1 MDLKATKKVVMAA
14 LLLPS
19 LVIGAEAVLLI
30 DRALDQLR
38 VLQADKNFAY
48 VTSDAGRLGSFTIP
62 TEARETGRYLSE
74 PNAFNRARL
83 HEAREDVD
91 RDLARLTRELT
102 NLGRG
107 PATLGGFDDRLR
119 DAIAGIRSYR
129 IRVDH
134 GNAVTEDIIGRYKPA
149 SDTHIDL
156 VDVLRFEIADPVLT
170 RKLHLFVNLLK
181 ANETGLVTSFY
192 GAQYLR
198 GRVLSAGDRG
208 TFIRAAAMKSE
219 SLHQLAVHLDSDRL
233 QGLLD
238 FEESA
243 SGRWLQETTRDILA
257 GKAQPTRALV
267 QRWSRENEA
276 RIALWQ
282 GAIAAVIE
290 EIRAAGDALAAAARH
305 QLLILLGAVGV
316 LSLLLGLVTVAAI
329 KGLGLASQLLRER
342 EILVEELR
350 NAAQTDHL
358 TGLYNRRG
366 FDGMLRFLLQ
376 GGEMRRVSVIIFDL
390 DRFKQVND
398 LHGHQAGDVVLQR
411 IGEIARA
418 MFRTGDLLARHGGEE
433 FLALL
438 PDCAL
443 DTAAEIAE
451 RMRRAIESTD
461 FVLENGV
468 VLRVTASFGCAGAEP
483 PLALE
488 TVSDLIRRADI
499 ALYTAKFA
507 GRNRISLDGDSDVLT
522 VERRAMRQA

>member
-19 LVIGAEAVLLI
+19 LVMGAEAVLLI
-30 DRALDQLR
+30 DQALDRLR

-48 VTSDAGRLGSFTIP
+48 VTSGAGRLGSSTIP

-83 HEAREDVD
+83 REAREDVD
-91 RDLARLTRELT
+91 RDLARLTNELAA
-102 NLGRG
+102 LGDE
-107 PATLGGFDDRLR
+107 PPTLGALVDRLR
-119 DAIAGIRSYR
+119 DGTAGIRNYR
-129 IRVDH
+129 IVVDH
-134 GNAVTEDIIGRYKPA
+134 GNAVTEEIIGRYKPV

-156 VDVLRFEIADPVLT
+156 VDLLRFEIDDPVLT

-181 ANETGLVTSFY
+181 VNETGLVTSFY

-198 GRVLSAGDRG
+198 GRVLSAGD
-208 TFIRAAAMKSE
+208 TDIFLRAAAMKVDA
-219 SLHQLAVHLDSDRL
+219 LYQLAMHIDSDRL
-233 QGLLD
+233 QALLD
-238 FEESA
+238 FEKSP
-243 SGRWLQETTRDILA
+243 SGLWLQETTRDILA
-257 GKAQPTRALV
+257 GKVQPTRALL

-276 RIALWQ
+276 RITLWQ
-282 GAIAAVIE
+282 GAIAAIIG
-290 EIRAAGDALAAAARH
+290 EIRAVGDGLAAAARH
-305 QLLILLGAVGV
+305 QLLVLLGAVGV
-316 LSLLLGLVTVAAI
+316 LSLLLGLVIVAAI

-376 GGEMRRVSVIIFDL
+376 GEEIRSASVVIFDL

-398 LHGHQAGDVVLQR
+398 VHGHQAGDVVLQR

-418 MFRTGDLLARHGGEE
+418 MFRSGDLLARHGGEE

-438 PDCAL
+438 PDCTPEA
-443 DTAAEIAE
+443 AAEIAE
-451 RMRRAIESTD
+451 RVRQAIEETE

-468 VLRVTASFGCAGAEP
+468 ALRVTASFGCAGSEP
-483 PLALE
+483 PLSHD
-488 TVSDLIRRADI
+488 VISDLIRRADI

-507 GRNRISLDGDSDVLT
+507 GRNRISLDGESDVLT
-522 VERRAMRQA
+522 LERRAMRQA